1 MAATRKKMAAE
12 AKETIKIKQ
21 EEELTKRN
29 VKTLID
35 GEVAEHERSEIMAR
49 RYKVIF
55 VESTSHLLISDFY
68 REKEGRKMD
77 KINLMK
83 KVNKVSKGAA
93 MANKVYEDALQ
104 TALNEANK
112 KTRRGG
118 VDRLKKDKRYL
129 HSLSR
134 QLTKRTDIA
143 DDTVHNDVIAEAQG
157 VLSFLKQR
165 DMFWDQLQ
173 Y

>member
-1 MAATRKKMAAE
+1 
-12 AKETIKIKQ
+12 
-21 EEELTKRN
+21 
-29 VKTLID
+29 
-35 GEVAEHERSEIMAR
+35 
-49 RYKVIF
+49 
-55 VESTSHLLISDFY
+55 
-68 REKEGRKMD
+68 MD

-83 KVNKVSKGAA
+83 KMNKVTKTAS
-93 MANKVYEDALQ
+93 MASKVYEDALT
-104 TALNEANK
+104 TALNEASK
-112 KTRRGG
+112 KGRRGG

-134 QLTKRTDIA
+134 QLTKRTDIP
-143 DDTVHNDVIAEAQG
+143 DDTVHDDVIAEAQG

>member
-1 MAATRKKMAAE
+1 MRH
-12 AKETIKIKQ
+12 
-21 EEELTKRN
+21 LGLVFN
-29 VKTLID
+29 HSLKTEKPNLI
-35 GEVAEHERSEIMAR
+35 
-49 RYKVIF
+49 F
-55 VESTSHLLISDFY
+55 F

-83 KVNKVSKGAA
+83 KMNKVTKTAS
-93 MANKVYEDALQ
+93 MASKVYEDALQ

-112 KTRRGG
+112 KGRRGG

-134 QLTKRTDIA
+134 QLTKRTDIP
-143 DDTVHNDVIAEAQG
+143 DDTVHDDVIAEAQG

>member
-1 MAATRKKMAAE
+1 MKDLKLQKKG
-12 AKETIKIKQ
+12 
-21 EEELTKRN
+21 N
-29 VKTLID
+29 N
-35 GEVAEHERSEIMAR
+35 
-49 RYKVIF
+49 F
-55 VESTSHLLISDFY
+55 VESTLRFENQPKVLNFGVQMRHFGSISILVKNLIFF
-68 REKEGRKMD
+68 REKEGRKLD

-83 KVNKVSKGAA
+83 KMNKVTKGAS
-93 MANKVYEDALQ
+93 MATKVYEDALQ
-104 TALNEANK
+104 TALNEASK
-112 KTRRGG
+112 KGRRGG

-134 QLTKRTDIA
+134 QLTKRTDIP
-143 DDTVHNDVIAEAQG
+143 DDTVHDDVIAEAQG

>member
-1 MAATRKKMAAE
+1 MY
-12 AKETIKIKQ
+12 
-21 EEELTKRN
+21 
-29 VKTLID
+29 LIL
-35 GEVAEHERSEIMAR
+35 
-49 RYKVIF
+49 F
-55 VESTSHLLISDFY
+55 
-68 REKEGRKMD
+68 REKEGRKLD

-83 KVNKVSKGAA
+83 KMNKVTKGAS
-93 MANKVYEDALQ
+93 MATKVYEDALQ
-104 TALNEANK
+104 TALNEASK
-112 KTRRGG
+112 KGRRGG

-134 QLTKRTDIA
+134 QLTKRTDIP
-143 DDTVHNDVIAEAQG
+143 DDTVHDDVIAEAQG

>member
-1 MAATRKKMAAE
+1 MKDLKLQRKG
-12 AKETIKIKQ
+12 
-21 EEELTKRN
+21 N
-29 VKTLID
+29 N
-35 GEVAEHERSEIMAR
+35 
-49 RYKVIF
+49 F
-55 VESTSHLLISDFY
+55 VESTLITMVENLGLFGVQMRHFGSISILVKNLIFF
-68 REKEGRKMD
+68 REKEGRKLD

-83 KVNKVSKGAA
+83 KMNKVTKGAS
-93 MANKVYEDALQ
+93 MATKVYEDALQ
-104 TALNEANK
+104 TALNEASK
-112 KTRRGG
+112 KGRRGG

-134 QLTKRTDIA
+134 QLTKRTDIP
-143 DDTVHNDVIAEAQG
+143 DDTVHDDVIAEAQG